1 MATWRFRRTLVGTA
15 CALALLAS
23 AAPAQVRVPDMLVVT
38 EWTPEDMAALVA
50 LDKFAA
56 DPDTDYAGMPNR
68 GIARRL
74 NRAMNASLA
83 ILLTV
88 AEETRSR
95 AAVLE
100 RVRGFLVTSRTLD
113 LPEAENGRILWCY
126 GRACEILDVAVEREQ
141 LETWL
146 RGPN

>member
-1 MATWRFRRTLVGTA
+1 MTWQRFRTTFLATTWALV
-15 CALALLAS
+15 LAVG
-23 AAPAQVRVPDMLVVT
+23 PAGAQMRAPDMLVVT
-38 EWTPEDMAALVA
+38 EWTREDMAELVA

-56 DPDTDYAGMPNR
+56 DPDADYAGMPNQ

-74 NRAMNASLA
+74 NRAMNASLE
-83 ILLTV
+83 ILLAV

-100 RVRGFLVTSRTLD
+100 RVRGFLGTSRTLD
-113 LPEAENGRILWCY
+113 LPEAENERILWCY

-146 RGPN
+146 HGST